1 MKVLVIPN
9 LSREY
14 APVMTSDVGKILKRL
29 KINAMLPSNVDFHSN
44 DYDIIDEKKAF
55 SICDVVIVI
64 GGDGTIIHAAKKAA
78 NYDKPLLG
86 INAGRVGY
94 LAGIEADNLDA
105 LNTLITGKYITQKRM
120 MLKVTLEDSCEELF
134 CLNDAVVS
142 NGSLSR
148 LIDVSARFEDDIIN
162 YRADGLIAA
171 TPTGST
177 AYSMSAGGPVVDPSL
192 DSIILTPICPH
203 SLYFR
208 SLIINPNTKIKITNL
223 NRDDTDVFLTVD
235 GEYSKRIEANKSI
248 EISKSDQSI
257 KLIKIGDNSIYKTLS
272 EKIK

>member
-9 LSREY
+9 LSREF
-14 APVMTSDVGKILKRL
+14 APAITERVGKIFKQLN
-29 KINAMLPSNVDFHSN
+29 INAMLSN
-44 DYDIIDEKKAF
+44 DVVFESRDFDILPKEKAF
-55 SICDVVIVI
+55 TLCDVVVVI

-105 LNTLITGKYITQKRM
+105 LKTLTTGKYITQKRM
-120 MLKVTLEDSCEELF
+120 MLKITLEGSSEDLY

-148 LIDVSARFEDDIIN
+148 LIDVSAKFDDDIIN

-203 SLYFR
+203 SLYSR
-208 SLIINPNTKIKITNL
+208 SLILNPNTKLKITNC
-223 NRDDTDVFLTVD
+223 NRDDNDVFLTVD
-235 GEYSKRIEANKSI
+235 GESSKRIEANKSI
-248 EISKSDQSI
+248 EISKAEKSI
-257 KLIKIGDNSIYKTLS
+257 KLIKIGGNSLYKTLS
-272 EKIK
+272 EKIR